1 MFFPSIKTPVFT
13 SRKPPAVPRNGR
25 GVLLLGLALLAGGC
39 VILPGSMNSLP
50 FEASRT
56 ALPPLKAKQDAIQIE
71 VMFVDRDADDPV
83 ISHELWRQVDQLG
96 TLPAKERQ
104 ALLASGF
111 AVGQVGASPP
121 PVIQT
126 LVGLSEQPV
135 ETAVVD
141 TKPLMARR
149 LVMPS
154 GAETEIQVSEL
165 LEVCEYR
172 EPDEASVDDSE
183 PVPKSYQQ
191 ARLVLKLKASRLQE
205 GWVQLELTP
214 EVHHGD
220 LKMRHVPTPD
230 GWEFRNTQ
238 KVERQLPLK
247 FKLSLNLGELAVVT
261 AAPKSQDS
269 LGTRFF
275 RTTIEDHTRQ
285 RVVLIRLADLKRVD
299 GVRIE

>member
-1 MFFPSIKTPVFT
+1 MFLPSVKTSASD
-13 SRKPPAVPRNGR
+13 SRRPLPTPRNGR
-25 GVLLLGLALLAGGC
+25 GVLLLGLAMLAGGC
-39 VILPGSMNSLP
+39 VIFPGSLNSLP
-50 FEASRT
+50 FEASKK

-83 ISHELWRQVDQLG
+83 ITHELWRQVDQLG

-104 ALLASGF
+104 TLFASGF

-135 ETAVVD
+135 EAPIAE

-165 LEVCEYR
+165 LEVCEYQ
-172 EPDEASVDDSE
+172 EPDVEDSD
-183 PVPKSYQQ
+183 KSEQPTKRYQQ
-191 ARLVLKLKASRLQE
+191 ARLVLKLKANRLQE
-205 GWVQLELTP
+205 GWVQLEVTP

-238 KVERQLPLK
+238 KVERQAPLK
-247 FKLSLNLGELAVVT
+247 FILSLNLGELAVVT
-261 AAPKSQDS
+261 SAPKSQDT